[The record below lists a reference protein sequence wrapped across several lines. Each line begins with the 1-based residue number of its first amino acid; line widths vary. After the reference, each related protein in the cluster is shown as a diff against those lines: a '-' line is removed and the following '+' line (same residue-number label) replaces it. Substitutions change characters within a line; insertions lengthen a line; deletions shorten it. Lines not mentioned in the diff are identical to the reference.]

1 MLRRSSGTTLTSLFD
16 GCTAITS
23 VPDGLFRETVGTFG
37 NVFRGRT
44 SLRSVGSEVFNGKR
58 PTGLANLFVNCTAL
72 SDVSA
77 TMFCDV
83 AGVTSLAGIF
93 DGCSALR
100 SVPADLFKGMTG
112 ITTMS
117 NLFRGCSSL
126 ASVSKDM
133 FGEMAAVTNVSGMFS
148 GCTSLTAFP
157 VDFSTI
163 CSR

>member
-1 MLRRSSGTTLTSLFD
+1 
-16 GCTAITS
+16 
-23 VPDGLFRETVGTFG
+23 
-37 NVFRGRT
+37 
-44 SLRSVGSEVFNGKR
+44 
-58 PTGLANLFVNCTAL
+58 
-72 SDVSA
+72 
-77 TMFCDV
+77 MFCDV

-126 ASVSKDM
+126 ASVSKEM

-157 VDFSTI
+157 VDFFDNMLRITNVGNLFNGCQNIVGESPYTVVNGKKI
-163 CSR
+163 HIYERINTAEIGMASIATASSSRKGCFAGCTGMTDFASIPDMWK